1 MNKKIKIIIII
12 VLALLLAYGIFYFT
26 EYHHAEKVATDLLAG
41 TENVTVSNISNGLFL
56 DGYGNDTAVIFY
68 PGAKNEYTAYL
79 PMFVDLASK
88 GVDCY
93 IVQMPLN
100 FAIFGQDSADKI
112 IGANNYTH
120 YIMAGHSLG
129 GLSAASYAS
138 KSNDTE
144 GAILIAA
151 YPTEEIDKPVLSIY
165 GSEDGILNMESYNK
179 AKPLMKNLT
188 EFVIEGGNHEQFA
201 NYGEQEGDKVAKIS
215 YQEQQLICVNEML
228 EFINNITLSN

>member
-1 MNKKIKIIIII
+1 MNKKIKVIIII
-12 VLALLLAYGIFYFT
+12 VLLLLLAYAVFYFT
-26 EYHHAEKVATDLLAG
+26 EYNHAEKTATDLLAG
-41 TENVTVSNISNGLFL
+41 TENVSVTNSSNGLFL
-56 DGYGNDTAVIFY
+56 DGYGNDTALIFY
-68 PGAKNEYTAYL
+68 PGAKNEYVAYL

-100 FAIFGQDSADKI
+100 FAIFAQDSADQI
-112 IGANNYTH
+112 IDTTNYSH

-129 GLSAASYAS
+129 GLSAASYAT
-138 KSNDTE
+138 KSNETE
-144 GAILIAA
+144 GVILIAA
-151 YPTEEIDKPVLSIY
+151 YPIEEIDKPVLSIY

-201 NYGEQEGDKVAKIS
+201 NYGAQKGDNVAKIS
-215 YQEQQLICVNEML
+215 YQEQQSICVNEML